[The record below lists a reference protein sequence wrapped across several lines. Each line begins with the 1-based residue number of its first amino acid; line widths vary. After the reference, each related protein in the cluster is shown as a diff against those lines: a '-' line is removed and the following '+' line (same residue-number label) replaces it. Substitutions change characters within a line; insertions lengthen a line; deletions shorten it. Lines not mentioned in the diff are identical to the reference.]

1 MHMLLVAL
9 RSLRR
14 EWRSGELA
22 VLLASLSV
30 AVGALTGVGFLTE
43 RIGKAVEAQ
52 ASEVLAA
59 DARVESPEALSP
71 ALAARAREL
80 GLATARLTRTLS
92 VVFNGDVSQ
101 LANVRAASDGYP
113 LRGTLQVAAQPFG
126 AGAVTHALPAPGECW
141 PDSRLAAALGARVGD
156 TLNVGAQALRISAIL
171 ASRPDQGAAFVD
183 LASSLL
189 INDADLA
196 TTRLIQPASRVR
208 YGLLLAGTPE
218 RLEQFRAWFDPQA
231 RPGERY
237 ANIDDASPQ
246 IGDASRRAGRFLAL
260 ASLVAALLCA
270 VAVAISARGYVA
282 RHLDVVA
289 LMKTLG
295 AERRF
300 VLGVTLLQLLLL
312 ALVAAVLGA
321 LAGWV
326 AQNWLLRA
334 LAGLLRADLPPAGW
348 LPALLGLLVALA
360 MLAGFALPSLLQ
372 LTRVPA
378 LRVLRRDA
386 GPPPLALWL
395 SLLPAVL
402 AVAGVVYGTLGDWRL
417 SAWFIAAI
425 AGAILVLGLAGA
437 ALVQLAGRA
446 RGSARLALRHG
457 LANLSRRRT
466 GSVALVIAFGLGM
479 MLVLLLAILRRDLV
493 DDWRASLPANAPNY
507 FFVNI
512 PDDQRTEFAAALKAD
527 GAQLERLL
535 PMVRGRL
542 LALNDVPIAQALPG
556 KAAQG
561 GAQGGAGAEGDER
574 GNRSNRSNRGAA
586 AGGGAGGG
594 RFGGEGLAERE
605 QNLTWSDELGDDNR
619 IVGGQWWT
627 AADAGQP
634 LVSVATE
641 FQEALGLKLGDRL
654 RFDVAGET
662 LEVKVASF
670 RKVKWDSFRPNF
682 FIMFPPGLLDG
693 TAGSWMTSARYEPRS
708 AGAMASLVRRFPSVS
723 VFNVGDLL
731 AQVRAVIDKSVTA
744 VQSVFFFTLLAG
756 VTVLLAAVQ
765 SSRDERTLETAILR
779 VLGASRAMLR
789 ASVLAEF
796 AALGAVAGLLAASGA
811 ALGGWLLARQ
821 LGLNYHFNAV
831 LWAAGFAATVLL
843 VAASGWLATRPVLN
857 HSPREA
863 LH

>member
-1 MHMLLVAL
+1 MRILLVAL

-43 RIGKAVEAQ
+43 RIGRAVEAQ

-59 DARVESPEALSP
+59 DARIDSPEPLAP
-71 ALAARAREL
+71 ALAERAHAA

-101 LANVRAASDGYP
+101 LANVRAASAGYP
-113 LRGTLQVAAQPFG
+113 LRGTLQVAAAPYATG
-126 AGAVTHALPAPGECW
+126 SPTRALPEPGECW
-141 PDSRLAAALGARVGD
+141 PDSRLAAALGAHVGD
-156 TLNVGAQALRISAIL
+156 SLNVGATGLRISAIL
-171 ASRPDQGAAFVD
+171 ISRPDQGAAFVD
-183 LASSLL
+183 LASTLV
-189 INDADLA
+189 INDADLVA
-196 TTRLIQPASRVR
+196 TKLIQPASRVR
-208 YGLLLAGTPE
+208 YSLLVAGDAPRLA
-218 RLEQFRAWFDPQA
+218 QFRAAFDQQQK
-231 RPGERY
+231 PGERY
-237 ANIDDASPQ
+237 ADVDEAAPQ

-270 VAVAISARGYVA
+270 VAVAISARSYVA

-300 VLGVTLLQLLLL
+300 VLGVTVLQLLLL
-312 ALVAAVLGA
+312 ALAAAVFGA
-321 LAGWV
+321 LAGWI
-326 AQNWLLRA
+326 AQFWLLKA
-334 LAGLLRADLPPAGW
+334 LAGLVRADLPPAGW
-348 LPALLGLLVALA
+348 LPALMGLLVSLA

-386 GPPPLALWL
+386 GPPPATLWLALA
-395 SLLPAVL
+395 PAAL
-402 AVAGVVYGTLGDWRL
+402 AVVGVVYGTLGDWHL
-417 SAWFIAAI
+417 SGWFIVGI

-446 RGSARLALRHG
+446 RSSARLALRHG
-457 LANLSRRRT
+457 LANLSRRRA

-512 PDDQRTEFAAALKAD
+512 PDDQRIEFAAALRDD

-542 LALNDVPIAQALPG
+542 TALNGVPIADALVARGRAP
-556 KAAQG
+556 
-561 GAQGGAGAEGDER
+561 AGAAPPA
-574 GNRSNRSNRGAA
+574 GAA
-586 AGGGAGGG
+586 SGGRNGTSPGGGG

-605 QNLTWSDELGDDNR
+605 QNLTWSEQLGDDNQ
-619 IVGGQWWT
+619 VVAGQWFT

-634 LVSVATE
+634 LVSVSTE
-641 FQEALGLKLGDRL
+641 FQDALALKLGDQL

-662 LEVKVASF
+662 LDVRVASV

-693 TAGSWMTSARYEPRS
+693 TAGSWMTSARYEPRTAS
-708 AGAMASLVRRFPSVS
+708 AMANLVRRFPSVS

-744 VQSVFFFTLLAG
+744 VQSVFLFTLFAG

-765 SSRDERTLETAILR
+765 SSRDERRLETAILR

-796 AALGAVAGLLAASGA
+796 VALGAVAGLLASSGA

-821 LGLNYHFNAV
+821 LGLNYHFDWL
-831 LWAAGFAATVLL
+831 LWVVGIAGTVLL
-843 VAASGWLATRPVLN
+843 VAGSGWLATRPVLN

-863 LH
+863 LS